1 MLNVSQKS
9 HLIIRS
15 NQTVL
20 VIHHNGQEHRMLTVP
35 PSEHDLELY
44 NFTILHTESCH
55 QLGIVINDKDRDGL
69 MLDGQKLLCHQND
82 SQELLFNGHYE
93 GHLNTTTHHSLCIIT
108 HTEPLVLLTLNVS
121 RGDHTLS
128 HQTSDVTFTVMSE
141 CYSLD
146 RYWTISSDPTR
157 VIYSHITYTADEP
170 LHNISH
176 DNVSF
181 TDKQSHLQVNLLDQ
195 SSDVHKFKLER
206 DNHRSVINFHQTS
219 SAVWPGT
226 KTTGLS
232 STVIALITS
241 LASAIFL
248 VIFCIMGFLVA
259 EFVCRRENFT
269 RAKVSPYVY

>member
-1 MLNVSQKS
+1 MS
-9 HLIIRS
+9 IRS
-15 NQTVL
+15 NQTLL
-20 VIHHNGQEHRMLTVP
+20 VIHYSDPEHRMLTVP

-55 QLGIVINDKDRDGL
+55 QVVIVINDKDGDGL

-82 SQELLFNGHYE
+82 SKELLFDGHYE
-93 GHLNTTTHHSLCIIT
+93 GHLNTTTHHSLCSIT

-121 RGDHTLS
+121 KGDHTLS
-128 HQTSDVTFTVMSE
+128 HQTPGVTLTVMSE
-141 CYSLD
+141 CYSPD
-146 RYWTISSDPTR
+146 RYWTISPHPTR
-157 VIYSHITYTADEP
+157 VTYSHITDTADKL

-176 DNVSF
+176 DNVSS

-219 SAVWPGT
+219 GWPST
-226 KTTGLS
+226 KTTGIS
-232 STVIALITS
+232 FTVIALITS

-248 VIFCIMGFLVA
+248 VIICIMEFLVA
-259 EFVCRRENFT
+259 KFVCRRENFI
-269 RAKVSPYVY
+269 RAKISPNVY